1 MAQLTIRI
9 EFENGL
15 ALGPGK
21 VRLLEHVVQQG
32 SIRGAAVAM
41 GMSYRRAWL
50 LIHEVEAMMGASV
63 ITAETG
69 GTRGGGTTLT
79 DVGRTVVEKYRSLEA
94 HAAQSLRSEL
104 RALARMTRPA
114 GRPARSRRK
123 TKRAKTRG
131 RKKRL

>member
-1 MAQLTIRI
+1 MARLTIRI

-21 VRLLEHVVQQG
+21 VRLLEHIAREG

-41 GMSYRRAWL
+41 DMSYRRAWL

-63 ITAETG
+63 IAAETG

-79 DVGRTVVEKYRSLEA
+79 DVGRTVVERYRSLEA
-94 HAAQSLRSEL
+94 RAAQALSAEL
-104 RALARMTRPA
+104 RALSRMARPA
-114 GRPARSRRK
+114 AGPVRSQRK
-123 TKRAKTRG
+123 AKRAKARG
-131 RKKRL
+131 RKKT

>member
-1 MAQLTIRI
+1 MTRLTIRI

-21 VRLLEHVVQQG
+21 VGLLEHIAREG

-41 GMSYRRAWL
+41 DMSYRRAWL
-50 LIHEVEAMMGASV
+50 LIHEVEAMIGASV

-79 DVGRTVVEKYRSLEA
+79 DVGRTVVERYRSLEA
-94 HAAQSLRSEL
+94 RAAQALRAEL
-104 RALARMTRPA
+104 RALSRMARPA
-114 GRPARSRRK
+114 VGPVRSQRK
-123 TKRAKTRG
+123 TKRAKARC
-131 RKKRL
+131 RKKT